1 MEKKMRL
8 EQLERSV
15 DTLRLRYGNNIVQK
29 GIVLIDRK
37 AATLDPKADHTI
49 HPVAMY
55 GMG

>member
-1 MEKKMRL
+1 M
-8 EQLERSV
+8 EQLERNV
-15 DTLRLRYGNNIVQK
+15 AMLRNRFGNNIVQK

-55 GMG
+55 GM

>member
-1 MEKKMRL
+1 MRL

-37 AATLDPKADHTI
+37 AAALDPKADHTI